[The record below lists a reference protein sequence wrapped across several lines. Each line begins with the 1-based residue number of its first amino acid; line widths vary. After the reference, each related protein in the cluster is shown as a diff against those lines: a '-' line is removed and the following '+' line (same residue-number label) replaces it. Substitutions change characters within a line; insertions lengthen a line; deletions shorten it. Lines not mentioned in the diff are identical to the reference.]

1 MGKKINYFKHKK
13 RGLLLLLPILILIVN
28 LTTIG
33 NNNNLF
39 SYPQVVFGQFFF
51 NENKQPMLT
60 YENQNF
66 KFKINYPNTWERSS
80 TINNEF
86 IFIAPK
92 ETDSSA
98 SPAGLVVKITPLQS
112 KNISVGSI
120 SNALISQLKKE
131 HKDFKQESSGQF
143 IIDGKNGRQIIF
155 TATDN
160 NLQNRKALQIVTMD
174 KNNIFIITYKALP
187 NTYTKYENII
197 KEMISSFKFLSK

>member
-1 MGKKINYFKHKK
+1 MFLFP
-13 RGLLLLLPILILIVN
+13 LLFLIFN
-28 LTTIG
+28 LSTIG

-39 SYPQVVFGQFFF
+39 YNTQVVFGQFFF

-66 KFKINYPNTWERSS
+66 KFKISYPNTWERSS

-98 SPAGLVVKITPLQS
+98 SPAGLVVKIIPLQS

-131 HKDFKQESSGQF
+131 HKDFKQEYSGQF

-160 NLQNRKALQIVTMD
+160 NFQNRKALQIVTMD
-174 KNNIFIITYKALP
+174 NNNIFIITYKALP
-187 NTYTKYENII
+187 NSYTKYENII

>member
-1 MGKKINYFKHKK
+1 MNKKINYFNHKK
-13 RGLLLLLPILILIVN
+13 RDLLFVFPVLILIVN
-28 LTTIG
+28 LAMVG
-33 NNNNLF
+33 NNHNLF
-39 SYPQVVFGQFFF
+39 YHTQVVFGQFFF

-66 KFKINYPNTWERSS
+66 KFKISYPNTWERSS

-92 ETDSSA
+92 ETDSPA
-98 SPAGLVVKITPLQS
+98 SPAGLAVKIVPLQS
-112 KNISVGSI
+112 KNISLGSI
-120 SNALISQLKKE
+120 SNTLISQLKKA

-143 IIDGKNGRQIIF
+143 IIDGKNGRQITF

-160 NLQNRKALQIVTMD
+160 NLQNRKALQAVTMD
-174 KNNIFIITYKALP
+174 KNNIFIFTYKASP
-187 NTYTKYENII
+187 NTYTKYENIV

>member
-1 MGKKINYFKHKK
+1 MNEKINYFNHKK
-13 RGLLLLLPILILIVN
+13 RDLLFLFALLFLIVN
-28 LTTIG
+28 LSTIG

-39 SYPQVVFGQFFF
+39 YHTQVVFGQFFF

-66 KFKINYPNTWERSS
+66 KFKISYPNTWERSS

-86 IFIAPK
+86 VFIAPK
-92 ETDSSA
+92 ETDSPT
-98 SPAGLVVKITPLQS
+98 SPAGLVVKVVPLQS
-112 KNISVGSI
+112 KNISLGSI
-120 SNALISQLKKE
+120 YNELTSQLKKD

-143 IIDGKNGRQIIF
+143 IIDGKNGRQLTF
-155 TATDN
+155 TATDD

-174 KNNIFIITYKALP
+174 KNNIFIITYKASP